1 MSNNLSQL
9 PFELILK
16 ISQYLEFS
24 DIWYLSTCSHPLRI
38 LSYNVLKQHYNI
50 DLIRPRI
57 INPLNNLVHA
67 AVAYLG
73 RHGTEHNSI
82 QPNVLQSVANHM
94 AMEIYDRLP
103 SATDRVVSL
112 DFLLDKTLSV
122 LLDHCLSDPTLPPDN
137 NYTNT
142 GILSTTTPVP
152 LDNTT
157 QDEDT
162 DTFGEKQTG
171 VLMVDFLVS
180 LNQNIGA
187 LFDTERADELHHRL
201 LIDHLHR
208 LLDSI
213 KYKYHAYHIT
223 LSSYSRNTP
232 QINITRTSHWDD
244 LKSFTKVIC
253 ALVKTNLVSAKDVEE
268 IALYHINQFFLTRP
282 SDVTLTG
289 QDGFKI
295 MIRNPNSNLMIVNSV
310 TKHESPAFYYQW
322 KLWLQETF
330 LRLCITLD
338 IYRSIIAKHGASP
351 PDLDQLFLLLQE
363 TITAVSLSETVP
375 EEDNNNT
382 QNNHTISMY

>member
-16 ISQYLEFS
+16 ISRYLEFS

-38 LSYNVLKQHYNI
+38 LSYNILKQHYNI

-73 RHGTEHNSI
+73 RHGIENKTI
-82 QPNVLQSVANHM
+82 QPHVLQSVANHM
-94 AMEIYDRLP
+94 AMAIYDRLP

-122 LLDHCLSDPTLPPDN
+122 LLDHCLSDPTLPPDSN
-137 NYTNT
+137 NCNIAT
-142 GILSTTTPVP
+142 GNPTTPEYVP
-152 LDNTT
+152 LDSTT
-157 QDEDT
+157 KDEHIDI
-162 DTFGEKQTG
+162 FGSKQTG
-171 VLMVDFLVS
+171 VLMIDFLVA
-180 LNQNIGA
+180 LNQNISV
-187 LFDTERADELHHRL
+187 LFDTELADELHHRL

-213 KYKYHAYHIT
+213 KCKYHAYHIN
-223 LSSYSRNTP
+223 LSSYSQNIP
-232 QINITRTSHWDD
+232 NINIRQTSHWDD

-253 ALVKTNLVSAKDVEE
+253 ALVQTNLVTAKDVEE
-268 IALYHINQFFLTRP
+268 IASYHINQFFLTRP
-282 SDVTLTG
+282 SDVSLTT

-295 MIRNPNSNLMIVNSV
+295 LIRNPNSNLMIVNSV

-322 KLWLQETF
+322 KLWLQETL
-330 LRLCITLD
+330 LRLSIMLD
-338 IYRSIIAKHGASP
+338 IFRSIIGKPDASP
-351 PDLDQLFLLLQE
+351 PEIGQLSLLLQE
-363 TITAVSLSETVP
+363 TAAAVSLSKTAA
-375 EEDNNNT
+375 EDDNT
-382 QNNHTISMY
+382 QNAHIITT